1 MYILTLFSGSLVSS
15 NSSIPATSTTPP
27 AATVS
32 VEVVQ
37 GLPHLTVPL
46 PSRNEP
52 CIFVLKPVTNTIGDL
67 IMMLKT
73 EDHGK
78 KLDCQKDYINSRTKK
93 RTTTVLSEPPRFWQI
108 SLLYLNQ
115 EGRAYHIKICPFF
128 VSDFK
133 TFLRPC
139 SRCTVYGKAFSF

>member
-1 MYILTLFSGSLVSS
+1 MKICIFRGTQFFLSNYNAKFFINKITKISLALFSGSLVSS
-15 NSSIPATSTTPP
+15 SSSIPATSTTPP

-78 KLDCQKDYINSRTKK
+78 KLDYQKDY
-93 RTTTVLSEPPRFWQI
+93 LQ
-108 SLLYLNQ
+108 
-115 EGRAYHIKICPFF
+115 KI
-128 VSDFK
+128 
-133 TFLRPC
+133 
-139 SRCTVYGKAFSF
+139 

>member
-1 MYILTLFSGSLVSS
+1 MIEWNPGYLFKIFSTFTKILLTLFSGSMVSS
-15 NSSIPATSTTPP
+15 SSNIPATSTTPP
-27 AATVS
+27 AVTVS

-78 KLDCQKDYINSRTKK
+78 KLDCQKNYLLTYTKPKMKK
-93 RTTTVLSEPPRFWQI
+93 RTTTGLPG
-108 SLLYLNQ
+108 LLL
-115 EGRAYHIKICPFF
+115 H
-128 VSDFK
+128 S
-133 TFLRPC
+133 
-139 SRCTVYGKAFSF
+139 

>member
-1 MYILTLFSGSLVSS
+1 MKICIFRGTQLFLSNYNVKFFISHQNRLPKYILTLFAGSLVSS
-15 NSSIPATSTTPP
+15 SSSIPATSTPPP

-78 KLDCQKDYINSRTKK
+78 KLDCQKNYIKSRMKK
-93 RTTTVLSEPPRFWQI
+93 RTTTGLPGLLLHPQI
-108 SLLYLNQ
+108 L
-115 EGRAYHIKICPFF
+115 A
-128 VSDFK
+128 D
-133 TFLRPC
+133 
-139 SRCTVYGKAFSF
+139 

>member
-1 MYILTLFSGSLVSS
+1 MSS
-15 NSSIPATSTTPP
+15 SSSIPTTSTTPP
-27 AATVS
+27 ASTVS

-78 KLDCQKDYINSRTKK
+78 KLDYQKDYIKSGPKK
-93 RTTTVLSEPPRFWQI
+93 CTTTVLSEQG
-108 SLLYLNQ
+108 LL
-115 EGRAYHIKICPFF
+115 
-128 VSDFK
+128 
-133 TFLRPC
+133 
-139 SRCTVYGKAFSF
+139 TVTRKLF

>member
-1 MYILTLFSGSLVSS
+1 MSS
-15 NSSIPATSTTPP
+15 SSSIPATSTTPA

-78 KLDCQKDYINSRTKK
+78 KLDCQKDYRKYRTKK
-93 RTTTVLSEPPRFWQI
+93 RIYYHSAVGAGAANCTPRFWQI
-108 SLLYLNQ
+108 SLPYLKQ

-139 SRCTVYGKAFSF
+139 SRCTVYGKAF